1 MGRLGVPKMRSLLDP
16 EALKLSAGPRR
27 KPFEKLPMEKP

>member
-16 EALKLSAGPRR
+16 EVLKLSVGPRR
-27 KPFEKLPMEKP
+27 EPFEKQPMEKP